1 MHSVQ
6 VSRLVLPTLLAIATT
21 VMAQD
26 DNPHIG
32 YVYPAGGQ
40 QGTTFEVLLGG
51 QNLDGA
57 FMARVSGDGVT
68 ATVVEHIRPLN
79 QGQFKEM
86 QNRMGELRK
95 KKEAAGKGGLRRRG
109 RRTEPRE
116 PTGQRTPE
124 DEAMLTEIRKRLAT
138 FSIRRSSVPAL
149 VETVTLQV
157 TISADAPPGR
167 RELRMQTENGL
178 TNPMIFCVGQLPE
191 LVEKSRRDLAVE
203 ESQKR
208 GGRGR
213 KRQASSRP
221 DPGTSPTSN
230 EPETET
236 DITLPATLNGQILPG
251 DVDRYRFEA
260 RKGQHLVV
268 DVSARK
274 LIPYLS
280 DAVPGW
286 FQATVALLDAEG
298 REVVFDDDFRF
309 HPDPVLHCD
318 IPEDGTY
325 VVELRDALYRGR
337 EDFIYRVAV
346 GELPYVTDVF
356 PLGSQAGEE
365 TTFSLNGW
373 NLARTEFTRTIAEPG
388 MHLVSSGKDGVASN
402 RVPISVDTVP
412 EHLETEPNNSLDD
425 AQQVSLSSIVNG
437 RIDRAGDIDVFRII
451 DCPAGTEIVAEVY
464 ARRLG
469 SPLDSVIKLTDSDG
483 ELVAMNDDYEDKTAG
498 LTTHHADSRLSAIIQ
513 RSGHYYLYL
522 GDGQQQGG
530 EAYSYRVHLR
540 PLRPDFELRVVPS
553 SVNARAGTTVPITV
567 HAMRKDGFDGDI
579 VLGLHESPPGFV
591 LSGGR
596 IPAGCDILRA
606 TLTVPSEATSP
617 ISLSLAGQAFI
628 QRRTVT
634 RLADPADDMMQAFIY
649 RHLVPAEDFQV
660 AVTGTARR
668 SRIMGV
674 LTRRPVSIPVSGTV
688 KVPVIIPTRS
698 FFGEIQV
705 ELDDPPA
712 GLSIESVALGRQGSW
727 IVLRSEAEEIE
738 SGLKGNL
745 IANVFA
751 AKTGED
757 SGKGKEQRKR
767 RRILLSALPAIPFE
781 IAGH

>member
-1 MHSVQ
+1 MHSAR

-21 VMAQD
+21 VVAQD

-57 FMARVSGDGVT
+57 FMARISGDGVT
-68 ATVVEHIRPLN
+68 ATVGEHIRPLN

-86 QNRMGELRK
+86 QNRMGELQK
-95 KKEAAGKGGLRRRG
+95 KKEAAGAGGSRRRG
-109 RRTEPRE
+109 RRTEPQE
-116 PTGQRTPE
+116 PTGQWTVE
-124 DEAMLTEIRKRLAT
+124 DEAMLTEIRRRLAT

-157 TISADAPPGR
+157 TISADAPPGW

-178 TNPMIFCVGQLPE
+178 TNPVVFCVGQLPE
-191 LVEKSRRDLAVE
+191 QVEKSGRDVAVD
-203 ESQKR
+203 ESQNR

-213 KRQASSRP
+213 KRQSAARP
-221 DPGTSPTSN
+221 APGTSPTSN

-236 DITLPATLNGQILPG
+236 DITLPAMLNGQILPG

-260 RKGQHLVV
+260 RQGQHLVV

-309 HPDPVLHCD
+309 HPDPVLHCE
-318 IPEDGTY
+318 IPEDGSY
-325 VVELRDALYRGR
+325 VVEIRDSLYRGR
-337 EDFIYRVAV
+337 EDFVYRVAV
-346 GELPYVTDVF
+346 GELPYVTHVF
-356 PLGSQAGEE
+356 PPGSQAGEE
-365 TTFSLNGW
+365 TTFSLIGW
-373 NLARTEFTRTIAEPG
+373 NLAQMEFTCTTAEPG
-388 MHLVSSGKDGVASN
+388 MHLVASGKDGVASN
-402 RVPISVDTVP
+402 PVPISVDTMP
-412 EHLETEPNNSLDD
+412 EHLEAEPNNSLDD
-425 AQQVSLSSIVNG
+425 AQQVSMPTIVNG
-437 RIDRAGDIDVFRII
+437 RIGRAGDIDVFRI
-451 DCPAGTEIVAEVY
+451 DCRAGTEIVAEVY
-464 ARRLG
+464 ARRLD
-469 SPLDSVIKLTDSDG
+469 SPLDSIIKLTDADG
-483 ELVAMNDDYEDKTAG
+483 KLVAMNDDYEDKTAG
-498 LTTHHADSRLSAIIQ
+498 LITHHADSRLSARIP

-530 EAYSYRVHLR
+530 DAYAYRLHLG

-567 HAMRKDGFDGDI
+567 HAMRNDGFDGDI
-579 VLGLHESPPGFV
+579 VLGLHESPPGFI

-596 IPAGCDILRA
+596 IPAGCDIVRA

-617 ISLSLAGQAFI
+617 ISLSLAGQAII

-634 RLADPADDMMQAFIY
+634 RVAGPADDMMQAFIY

-660 AVTGTARR
+660 AVTGAARG
-668 SRIMGV
+668 SSTMGV
-674 LTRRPVSIPVSGTV
+674 LATRPVRIPVGGMV

-698 FFGEIQV
+698 FFGEIQL
-705 ELDDPPA
+705 ELDNPPA
-712 GLSIESVALGRQGSW
+712 GLSIDSVAWSGPGSV
-727 IVLRSEAEEIE
+727 IVFRSKADEVER
-738 SGLKGNL
+738 GLKGNL
-745 IANVFA
+745 IVNVFA
-751 AKTGED
+751 EKGGED
-757 SGKGKEQRKR
+757 SGKGKEQRKK

-781 IAGH
+781 ISER

>member
-1 MHSVQ
+1 MHAPQ
-6 VSRLVLPTLLAIATT
+6 VSRLVLPALLAIATT
-21 VMAQD
+21 VVAQD

-57 FMARVSGDGVT
+57 FMAHVSGDGVT
-68 ATVVEHIRPLN
+68 PTVVEHIRPLN

-86 QNRMGELRK
+86 QNRMGELQK
-95 KKEAAGKGGLRRRG
+95 KKEAAGEGGSRRRG
-109 RRTEPRE
+109 RGTEPQE
-116 PTGQRTPE
+116 STGQWTPQ

-178 TNPMIFCVGQLPE
+178 TNPMVFCVGQLPE
-191 LVEKSRRDLAVE
+191 QVEKSGRDAAIE
-203 ESQKR
+203 ESQNR

-213 KRQASSRP
+213 KRQSAARP

-236 DITLPATLNGQILPG
+236 DITLPAMLNGQILPG

-260 RKGQHLVV
+260 RQGQHLVV
-268 DVSARK
+268 DVSARQ

-325 VVELRDALYRGR
+325 VVEIRDALYRGR
-337 EDFIYRVAV
+337 EDFVYRVAV

-356 PLGSQAGEE
+356 PLGSQAGKE

-373 NLARTEFTRTIAEPG
+373 NLAQTEFTRTIPEPG

-402 RVPISVDTVP
+402 PVPISVDTMP

-425 AQQVSLSSIVNG
+425 AQQVGLARIVNG
-437 RIDRAGDIDVFRII
+437 RIDRAGDIDVFRI
-451 DCPAGTEIVAEVY
+451 DCRAGTEIVAEVY

-469 SPLDSVIKLTDSDG
+469 SSLDSVIKLTDADG
-483 ELVAMNDDYEDKTAG
+483 KQVAMNDDYEDKTAG
-498 LTTHHADSRLSAIIQ
+498 LTTHHADSRFSARIQ

-530 EAYSYRVHLR
+530 DAYSYRLHLG

-567 HAMRKDGFDGDI
+567 HAMRKDGFDGEI

-596 IPAGCDILRA
+596 IPAGLDVVRT
-606 TLTVPSEATSP
+606 TLTVPSEANSP
-617 ISLSLAGQAFI
+617 ISLSLTGKAII
-628 QRRTVT
+628 QRRTMT
-634 RLADPADDMMQAFIY
+634 RSAGPADDMMQAFIY

-660 AVTGTARR
+660 AVIGTPRR
-668 SRIMGV
+668 SSVMRV
-674 LTRRPVSIPVSGTV
+674 LTTAPVRIPANGTV
-688 KVPVIIPTRS
+688 RVPVDIPTRS
-698 FFGEIQV
+698 FFGEIQL
-705 ELDDPPA
+705 ELSEPPV
-712 GLSIESVALGRQGSW
+712 GLSIESVSLDRQGS
-727 IVLRSEAEEIE
+727 IITLRSKGDEIE
-738 SGLKGNL
+738 RELQGNL
-745 IANVFA
+745 IVNVFA
-751 AKTGED
+751 GKTGED
-757 SGKGKEQRKR
+757 SGKGKEQRKK
-767 RRILLSALPAIPFE
+767 RRILLSTLPAIPFE
-781 IAGH
+781 ISDR

>member
-1 MHSVQ
+1 MHFAQ
-6 VSRLVLPTLLAIATT
+6 APRLVLPTLLAIATT
-21 VMAQD
+21 VVAQD

-51 QNLDGA
+51 QDLDGA

-68 ATVVEHIRPLN
+68 ATIGEHIRPLN

-86 QNRMGELRK
+86 QNRMGELQK
-95 KKEAAGKGGLRRRG
+95 KKEAAGEGGSRGRG
-109 RRTEPRE
+109 RRTEPQE
-116 PTGQRTPE
+116 PTGQWTAE
-124 DEAMLTEIRKRLAT
+124 DEATLTEIRKWLAT

-167 RELRMQTENGL
+167 RELRMHTENGL
-178 TNPMIFCVGQLPE
+178 TNPMVFCVGQLSE
-191 LVEKSRRDLAVE
+191 RVEKSGRDLAVE

-213 KRQASSRP
+213 KRQAISRP

-236 DITLPATLNGQILPG
+236 DITLPAMLNGQILPG

-260 RKGQHLVV
+260 RQGQHLVV

-309 HPDPVLHCD
+309 HPDPVLHCE

-325 VVELRDALYRGR
+325 VVEIRDALYRGR
-337 EDFIYRVAV
+337 EDFVYRVAV

-365 TTFSLNGW
+365 ATFSLNGW
-373 NLARTEFTRTIAEPG
+373 NLAQTKFTRTIPEPG
-388 MHLVSSGKDGVASN
+388 MHLVSSGQAGVASN
-402 RVPISVDTVP
+402 LVPISVDTKP
-412 EHLETEPNNSLDD
+412 EHLEAEPNNSLDD
-425 AQQVSLSSIVNG
+425 AQQVTLPTIVNG
-437 RIDRAGDIDVFRII
+437 RIDRAGDIDVFRI
-451 DCPAGTEIVAEVY
+451 DCRAGTRIVAEVY

-483 ELVAMNDDYEDKTAG
+483 KLVAMNDDYEDKTAG
-498 LTTHHADSRLSAIIQ
+498 LTTHHADSRLSARIP

-530 EAYSYRVHLR
+530 DAYAYRLYLG
-540 PLRPDFELRVVPS
+540 PLQPDFELRVVPS

-579 VLGLHESPPGFV
+579 VLGLHESPPGFI

-596 IPAGCDILRA
+596 IPAGCDIVRA
-606 TLTVPSEATSP
+606 TLTVPSEVTIP
-617 ISLSLAGQAFI
+617 ISLSLAGQAII

-634 RLADPADDMMQAFIY
+634 RVAGPADDMMQAFIY

-660 AVTGTARR
+660 AVTGAARG
-668 SRIMGV
+668 SDAMGV
-674 LTRRPVSIPVSGTV
+674 LTTRPVRIPVSGMV

-698 FFGEIQV
+698 FFGEIQL
-705 ELDDPPA
+705 ELDNPPA
-712 GLSIESVALGRQGSW
+712 GLSIDSVALSGPGSV
-727 IVLRSEAEEIE
+727 IVIRSEGDEVER
-738 SGLKGNL
+738 GLKGNL
-745 IANVFA
+745 IVNVFA
-751 AKTGED
+751 GKTGED
-757 SGKGKEQRKR
+757 SGKGKEQRKK
-767 RRILLSALPAIPFE
+767 RRILLGALPAIPFE
-781 IAGH
+781 ISER

>member
-1 MHSVQ
+1 M
-6 VSRLVLPTLLAIATT
+6 LPTLLAIATT

-86 QNRMGELRK
+86 QNRMGELQK
-95 KKEAAGKGGLRRRG
+95 KKEAAGEGGSRRRG
-109 RRTEPRE
+109 RGTEPQE
-116 PTGQRTPE
+116 PTGQWTAD
-124 DEAMLTEIRKRLAT
+124 DEAMLTEIRRRLAT

-178 TNPMIFCVGQLPE
+178 TNPMVFCVGQLPE
-191 LVEKSRRDLAVE
+191 LVEKSGRVMAVE

-213 KRQASSRP
+213 KRQAKSRP

-309 HPDPVLHCD
+309 HPDPVLHCE

-325 VVELRDALYRGR
+325 IVEIRDALYRGR
-337 EDFIYRVAV
+337 EDFVYRVAV

-373 NLARTEFTRTIAEPG
+373 NLAQTEFTRTIPEPG

-402 RVPISVDTVP
+402 PVPISVDTMP
-412 EHLETEPNNSLDD
+412 EHLETEPNSSLDD
-425 AQQVSLSSIVNG
+425 AQQVSLPTIVNG
-437 RIDRAGDIDVFRII
+437 RIDRAGDIDVFCI
-451 DCPAGTEIVAEVY
+451 DCRAGTEIVAEVY

-469 SPLDSVIKLTDSDG
+469 SSLDSVIKLTDANG
-483 ELVAMNDDYEDKTAG
+483 KQVAMNDDYEDKTAG
-498 LTTHHADSRLSAIIQ
+498 LTTHHADSRLSARIQ

-530 EAYSYRVHLR
+530 EAYSYRLHLG

-596 IPAGCDILRA
+596 IPAGCDIVRA

-634 RLADPADDMMQAFIY
+634 RLAGPADDMMQAFIY

-668 SRIMGV
+668 SGTMGV
-674 LTRRPVSIPVSGTV
+674 LTTRPVRIPVSGTV

-698 FFGEIQV
+698 FFGEIQL
-705 ELDDPPA
+705 ELDNPPA
-712 GLSIESVALGRQGSW
+712 GLSIESVALGRQGSV
-727 IVLRSEAEEIE
+727 IVLRSDADEIE
-738 SGLKGNL
+738 RGLKGNL
-745 IANVFA
+745 IVNVFA
-751 AKTGED
+751 GKTGED
-757 SGKGKEQRKR
+757 SGKGKEQTEET
-767 RRILLSALPAIPFE
+767 AHPA
-781 IAGH
+781 